1 MDAMLT
7 KVARLRRQTKDI
19 ENLDDTR
26 FLRRQEAIDAVRVAV
41 ERYAAGG
48 TPDPVQVRGVTW
60 NT

>member
-1 MDAMLT
+1 MLT

-26 FLRRQEAIDAVRVAV
+26 FLRRQEAIDTVRVAV
-41 ERYAAGG
+41 ERHATDG